1 VAAEADGSTG
11 RERQLL
17 AALNS
22 LHPRT
27 RAIAFFLVVVE
38 LIFGASVF
46 GTSAISHLAT
56 SVFVVTVITL
66 GVILIVSVVA
76 IYKLE
81 RTASDDEAPVALSP
95 SNATPSS
102 EILDALVNSTLQAI
116 CRATSLPMSP
126 DDAKVRAFIFQVE
139 GNELIC
145 KYYWALNPTSE
156 KVDLTRFPL
165 TAEAA
170 KTVAVVQCALE
181 DRIVRTPVRPLPD
194 TLSSDG
200 GAVEPDLAYVLA
212 APIHDR
218 NRAVWG
224 TVDFDTSSRI
234 GEERLSTPL
243 ADAAVF
249 QLTQHLQVIL
259 SLRAGAAMDPV
270 GVTARP

>member
-1 VAAEADGSTG
+1 
-11 RERQLL
+11 
-17 AALNS
+17 
-22 LHPRT
+22 
-27 RAIAFFLVVVE
+27 
-38 LIFGASVF
+38 
-46 GTSAISHLAT
+46 
-56 SVFVVTVITL
+56 
-66 GVILIVSVVA
+66 
-76 IYKLE
+76 
-81 RTASDDEAPVALSP
+81 
-95 SNATPSS
+95 
-102 EILDALVNSTLQAI
+102 
-116 CRATSLPMSP
+116 
-126 DDAKVRAFIFQVE
+126 
-139 GNELIC
+139 
-145 KYYWALNPTSE
+145 
-156 KVDLTRFPL
+156 
-165 TAEAA
+165 
-170 KTVAVVQCALE
+170 
-181 DRIVRTPVRPLPD
+181 RPLPD